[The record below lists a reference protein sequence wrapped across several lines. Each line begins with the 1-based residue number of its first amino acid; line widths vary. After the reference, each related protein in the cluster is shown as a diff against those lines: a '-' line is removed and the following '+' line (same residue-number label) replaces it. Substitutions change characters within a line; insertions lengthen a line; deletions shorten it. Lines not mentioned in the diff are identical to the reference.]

1 MIFAVL
7 ETGLAIVGTSTV
19 VWGYQEY
26 KKDPE
31 EFFGVKEG

>member
-1 MIFAVL
+1 MIYIILEVVL
-7 ETGLAIVGTSTV
+7 SVVGTSTV

-31 EFFGVKEG
+31 EFFGVK

>member
-1 MIFAVL
+1 MIYVILEVALAV
-7 ETGLAIVGTSTV
+7 VGAATV

-31 EFFGVKEG
+31 EFFGVK